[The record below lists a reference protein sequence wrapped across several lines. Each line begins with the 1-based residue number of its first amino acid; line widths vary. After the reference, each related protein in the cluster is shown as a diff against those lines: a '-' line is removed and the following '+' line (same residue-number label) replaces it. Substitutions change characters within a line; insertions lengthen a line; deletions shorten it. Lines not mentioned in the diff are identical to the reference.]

1 MQRLD
6 TESMADSGSLP
17 PTRMDLA
24 VAGYRLAV
32 AALMAVALGFTA
44 YRAGFAGST
53 GLVNFFS
60 YFTILSNI
68 LGIVV
73 FLLGGIGLLRGG
85 TGAPDLLRGAAAL
98 YLVITGVVY
107 GIALAHYDTPQVI
120 PWVNA
125 VVHKVT
131 PLVFLLDWLLDP
143 PRRPLRL
150 PRAAAVWLAFP
161 VVFLVYSLA
170 RGPAAQWYPYPFLDP
185 RGHGYVRVAL
195 SCVLVAA
202 AFVVIG
208 AGLCWAGGAL
218 RARRATTTTAVKPA
232 HSQH

>member
-1 MQRLD
+1 
-6 TESMADSGSLP
+6 MAESGSLP
-17 PTRMDLA
+17 AARRRLP

-32 AALMAVALGFTA
+32 AALIAVALGFTA
-44 YRAGFAGST
+44 YRAGFAGRS

-68 LGIVV
+68 LGAVV
-73 FLLGGIGLLRGG
+73 FLIGGIGLLRGG
-85 TGAPDLLRGAAAL
+85 AGAPDLLRGAAAL

-107 GIALAHYDTPQVI
+107 GVALAHYDTPQVI

-143 PRRPLRL
+143 PRRPLRM
-150 PRAAAVWLAFP
+150 PRAAVAWLAFP
-161 VVFLVYSLA
+161 VVFLGYSLA
-170 RGPAAQWYPYPFLDP
+170 RGPVAQWYPYPFLDP
-185 RGHGYVRVAL
+185 REHGYGRVAF
-195 SCVLVAA
+195 SCVIVAA
-202 AFVVIG
+202 AFVAAA
-208 AGLCWAGGAL
+208 AGLCWVGRVL
-218 RARRATTTTAVKPA
+218 RGRRTTTTTAVKPA

>member
-1 MQRLD
+1 
-6 TESMADSGSLP
+6 MAQSGSQP
-17 PTRMDLA
+17 STRLRPA

-44 YRAGFAGST
+44 YRAGFSGST

-68 LGIVV
+68 LGTVV
-73 FLLGGIGLLRGG
+73 FLVGGIGLLRGG
-85 TGAPDLLRGAAAL
+85 AGAPDLLRGAAAL
-98 YLVITGVVY
+98 YLVITGIVY
-107 GIALAHYDTPQVI
+107 GVALAHYDTPQVI

-125 VVHKVT
+125 VVHKLT

-150 PRAAAVWLAFP
+150 SRAAVAWLALP

-170 RGPAAQWYPYPFLDP
+170 RGPAAGWYPYPFLDP
-185 RGHGYVRVAL
+185 RGHGYLRVAV
-195 SCVLVAA
+195 SCVIVAVAFVAA
-202 AFVVIG
+202 G
-208 AGLCWAGGAL
+208 AGLLWAGRAL
-218 RARRATTTTAVKPA
+218 RTRRATTTTAVKPA